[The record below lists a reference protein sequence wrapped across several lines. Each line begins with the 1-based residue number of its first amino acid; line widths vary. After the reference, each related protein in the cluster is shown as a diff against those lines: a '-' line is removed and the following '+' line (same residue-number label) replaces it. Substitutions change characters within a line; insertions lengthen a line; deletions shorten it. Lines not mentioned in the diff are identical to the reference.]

1 MDLFEKDDFLFPI
14 SYNEVLER
22 VKNVKPQQYASSRN
36 YLNGHITHLSPYIS
50 RGLISTKIVLSE
62 TLKRGYKPAEIEKF
76 IQELAWRDYWQQIWI
91 SKGNEINH
99 DLKNQQYPISNKSIP
114 TAILKGKTNIEA
126 IDQAIESFYKTGYIH
141 NHIRMYIA
149 SIVCNV
155 GQSHWKLP
163 AQWMYYH
170 LLDADWASNALSW
183 QWVAGS
189 NSNKKY
195 IANQE
200 NVNKYCFTHQKN
212 TFLDKPYDELISI
225 RTPKILLETSLVEL
239 ETTLPIKKSITL
251 NEKLPS
257 YIYNFYNIDPLWK
270 NTVSG
275 NRILLLEPS
284 HFKQYPVSAR
294 TIDFVINL
302 AQKNI
307 PGIKIYVGEFNE
319 LSNIY

>member
-1 MDLFEKDDFLFPI
+1 
-14 SYNEVLER
+14 
-22 VKNVKPQQYASSRN
+22 
-36 YLNGHITHLSPYIS
+36 
-50 RGLISTKIVLSE
+50 
-62 TLKRGYKPAEIEKF
+62 
-76 IQELAWRDYWQQIWI
+76 
-91 SKGNEINH
+91 
-99 DLKNQQYPISNKSIP
+99 
-114 TAILKGKTNIEA
+114 
-126 IDQAIESFYKTGYIH
+126 
-141 NHIRMYIA
+141 
-149 SIVCNV
+149 
-155 GQSHWKLP
+155 
-163 AQWMYYH
+163 MYYH

-319 LSNIY
+319 FSKEHNLEKTYFKEHPLNNHYKGTKEPREWMFEVKGYYSSFFSFWKKCKKQLDI